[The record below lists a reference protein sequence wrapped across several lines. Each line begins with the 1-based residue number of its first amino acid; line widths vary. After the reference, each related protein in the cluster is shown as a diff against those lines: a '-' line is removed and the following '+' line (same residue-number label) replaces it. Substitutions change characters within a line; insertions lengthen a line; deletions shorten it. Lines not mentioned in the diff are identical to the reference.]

1 MSVVLRVGA
10 VNPDYYAGCPD
21 ADSYDDGSAAEDYS
35 RPSSQS
41 FPGCFG
47 LPYQDHN
54 YGAPP
59 PPSPPPRVPSPVSYI
74 DRSNGHIEVEE
85 ISVTSVGQ
93 QASVD
98 VTSSDAVDDSITR
111 CICDFTHDD
120 GYMIC
125 CDKCSVWQHID
136 CMAVDRTNIP
146 ESYFCEICEPRTLDR
161 DRARQIQLRK
171 REFILAADSSTDTD
185 PDEPVNRRMSQD
197 MGKKGKPKKRT
208 KILKSKDD
216 KVRRTKKDKKDIKKE
231 KENKDLSR
239 RLRISLKER
248 DSTSKKN
255 LKNKMGKKSGFL
267 SLITNDNAQQD
278 PWDSSYSPWVDK
290 YEEAKENQYSAD
302 MQAILGLKKLNGSL
316 TCSGNYNYKRN
327 GRLLVQ
333 LCHVTEVNKNR
344 KGLEASETIGEGEPI
359 IEYTG
364 NVMLREQFDKANFYK
379 RLNPFVLFN
388 SMFDN
393 IELCIDA
400 TSYGNIARFIRRSC
414 KSNAEVKHTFE
425 DGELTFIVV
434 STKVI
439 PRGSEITIP
448 YDYNYKECIY
458 CVECACLR
466 NNCPVAKYFKRK
478 QNAQIKKEKEKVVPK
493 SAVKA
498 VKTPTTPV
506 KVMNHQ
512 PKSPRS
518 PAASLPRSPVKS
530 PIRKSISIEE
540 PIIKEEI
547 EEIKPEVPPP
557 PPPPV
562 VSPVKESI
570 MEERLP
576 EVKEE
581 IPQDQNTDS
590 GTDHQDTHSESEENP
605 STERARRLSRED
617 RKMEAIMKA
626 FEKMEKRQER
636 RKEAL
641 ARIDHTTKKPAAI
654 GIKPT
659 EEPKKEKLKVK
670 CQEPKETR
678 EIKETRETRETR
690 RTSERIS
697 RTSERISNAEE
708 AKKEKAKI
716 VEKEEVKP
724 TVEEPVPI
732 LPDPPAPP
740 PVTPVLPITPALP
753 VRKVS
758 HKKKKRSSSK
768 RKSRINSSN
777 IVKSEPQ
784 SQDECSN
791 TVTSCPSTP
800 VSAPPD
806 VTNTPPSFKFLKTKK
821 HLMNEWLSEKSQDVV
836 PTLPPPPPS
845 GQPSKIEPL
854 EVHVEEDTMYVACR
868 PSPRNALDHLRRN
881 STSAGC
887 SPYSNLSSSSKQ
899 ESSSIGSAKKRWLR
913 QAMFDKPVPQ
923 NRSLSPIGLAGG
935 LSPNPHVSLPSPGGS
950 PPADYITP
958 LKKRRLAS
966 YRESID
972 QPPTPSAAQGV
983 VSSEQ
988 PAEEVIDVQNTDPV
1002 SEAEMG
1008 PSRNNRNESEASYK
1022 PRLMDSLVR
1031 HSVDGACLNH
1041 RTSSDSQI
1049 SADEG
1054 EKVTS
1059 NLESVSS
1066 NTDSVMESSNECD
1079 SQQEDDSV
1087 ERNIDVS
1094 DNRLEAMEVDST
1106 QSDSEKKEAVCD
1118 STCKV
1123 EDNRACS
1130 SSITEEASVVDSSS
1144 DVGLNEET
1152 NADSVEML
1160 ETHASQENVGSSN
1173 VSQVLASQE
1182 NVGSSNVSRVLD
1194 SQENVGSSN
1203 VSQVH
1208 DSQENVGSSNVSQVL
1223 DSQENVGSSNVAE
1236 LLVSQENVGSS
1247 SASEPLVSQ
1256 ENVGSSNVSDISI
1269 SRGNVGSSNVSDIS
1283 ISQGNVGSS
1292 NVLDRHLSHENVESS
1307 SVSHENICSS
1317 NVLQENVGSSS
1328 DRHVRNYNFDVSSSS
1343 ELHHF
1348 SSNLVES
1355 SQVTEN
1361 VSVSSTEQTCSSY
1374 SATSEG
1380 GGMADSSMSENKI
1393 DLSDMGI
1400 ADVSAVGDSTQYVN
1414 NTSATDSVGEPV
1426 ASSSMAE
1433 DSGIMLDPLTPQDLL
1448 GPSKKKVSLLEY
1460 RKRQK
1465 EKTPVSTSTPS
1476 SSRPSSTT
1484 IIAPSSTTSPIHR
1497 HHRFSTL
1504 PSLPLFDSSPTK
1516 DNSSR
1521 YHFKSSSDLIRKKAT
1536 ETKEKRPQLS
1546 LSERLRMEFGLEDS
1560 EEEKDVEKEPS
1571 SAPVSSSA
1579 FQHPQFPQP
1588 SVMLRGPSPVLVQNG
1603 QQPASAPIMTTING
1617 VPGPV
1622 GPSPVMPQI
1631 GPPHMLVNGTLSPVL
1646 PPQSPVLLSH
1656 PSNSVSGG
1664 KAIPSLLSI
1673 KTFPTRN
1680 LPNGNDPGT
1689 TPPSSGL
1696 VDQSNIFHSNN
1707 QGVSTNQ
1714 HFAANHINNNSP
1726 VGFTPP
1732 SADMAQSS
1740 SQNPPIFNQN
1750 GTTSQQ
1756 NFNGTNMPSNG
1767 PIVHEYNHG
1776 FHDQPAQKLYHSQDQ
1791 RKKSNKFKRKHYN
1804 SYQDSGGG
1812 HFH

>member
-10 VNPDYYAGCPD
+10 VYPDYNAGCTD
-21 ADSYDDGSAAEDYS
+21 ADSYDDGNAAEDYS

-59 PPSPPPRVPSPVSYI
+59 PASPPPRIPSPAFI
-74 DRSNGHIEVEE
+74 DKINGHIEVEE

-146 ESYFCEICEPRTLDR
+146 ESYFCEICEPRSLDR

-255 LKNKMGKKSGFL
+255 IKNKMGKKSGFL

-316 TCSGNYNYKRN
+316 TCSGNFNYKRN

-400 TSYGNIARFIRRSC
+400 TTYGNIARFIRRSC

-448 YDYNYKECIY
+448 YDYNYKECTY

-478 QNAQIKKEKEKVVPK
+478 QNAQNKKEKEKVVQK
-493 SAVKA
+493 NVVKA

-506 KVMNHQ
+506 KVINHQ

-547 EEIKPEVPPP
+547 DEVKPEVPPP

-562 VSPVKESI
+562 VSPVKESV

-581 IPQDQNTDS
+581 IPQDPSTDS

-605 STERARRLSRED
+605 STERTRRLSRED

-641 ARIDHTTKKPAAI
+641 ARMDHTTKKPAAI
-654 GIKPT
+654 GIKQT
-659 EEPKKEKLKVK
+659 EEPKKEKLKAK
-670 CQEPKETR
+670 CQEPKET
-678 EIKETRETRETR
+678 KET
-690 RTSERIS
+690 

-716 VEKEEVKP
+716 VEKVEVKP
-724 TVEEPVPI
+724 IVEEPVPT
-732 LPDPPAPP
+732 LPDPPAL

-753 VRKVS
+753 VKKELKVS
-758 HKKKKRSSSK
+758 HKKKKKSSSK

-784 SQDECSN
+784 SQDESSN
-791 TVTSCPSTP
+791 TTPSCPSTP

-806 VTNTPPSFKFLKTKK
+806 VSNTPPSFKFLKTKK

-836 PTLPPPPPS
+836 PSLPPPPPSGQPS

-854 EVHVEEDTMYVACR
+854 EVQVEEDTMYVACR

-899 ESSSIGSAKKRWLR
+899 ESSIGSAKKRWLR

-923 NRSLSPIGLAGG
+923 KRSLSPLGLAGG
-935 LSPNPHVSLPSPGGS
+935 TSPNPHVSLPSPGGS
-950 PPADYITP
+950 PPGDYITP

-972 QPPTPSAAQGV
+972 QPPTPSAAQSV
-983 VSSEQ
+983 VSSDQ
-988 PAEEVIDVQNTDPV
+988 AEEFIDVQNPDPV
-1002 SEAEMG
+1002 CEAEMG
-1008 PSRNNRNESEASYK
+1008 LSKVNRNASEASNK
-1022 PRLMDSLVR
+1022 PKLMDSLVR
-1031 HSVDGACLNH
+1031 HSVESVCSNH

-1059 NLESVSS
+1059 HLESVSS

-1130 SSITEEASVVDSSS
+1130 SSITEASLVDSSS
-1144 DVGLNEET
+1144 DVGVNEET
-1152 NADSVEML
+1152 NANSVEMS
-1160 ETHASQENVGSSN
+1160 EINV
-1173 VSQVLASQE
+1173 
-1182 NVGSSNVSRVLD
+1182 
-1194 SQENVGSSN
+1194 
-1203 VSQVH
+1203 
-1208 DSQENVGSSNVSQVL
+1208 SQENVGSSNVSQVL
-1223 DSQENVGSSNVAE
+1223 DSQENVGSSNVSE

-1247 SASEPLVSQ
+1247 SVSEVLLPQ
-1256 ENVGSSNVSDISI
+1256 ENVGSSNVA
-1269 SRGNVGSSNVSDIS
+1269 DIS

-1292 NVLDRHLSHENVESS
+1292 NVLDIHVSHENVGSS
-1307 SVSHENICSS
+1307 SVSQENICSS

-1380 GGMADSSMSENKI
+1380 GGMADSSMSENKT
-1393 DLSDMGI
+1393 DLSDMGL

-1433 DSGIMLDPLTPQDLL
+1433 DSGIMLEPLTPQESH

-1521 YHFKSSSDLIRKKAT
+1521 YHFKSSSDLIRKRSI

-1560 EEEKDVEKEPS
+1560 EEEKDVEKDPSHHRQTSLSSSHIPPPPPPPPKQEPS
-1571 SAPVSSSA
+1571 SAPVSSSV

-1588 SVMLRGPSPVLVQNG
+1588 SIMLRGPSPVLAQNG
-1603 QQPASAPIMTTING
+1603 PQPTSAPIMTTING

-1622 GPSPVMPQI
+1622 GPSSVMPQI
-1631 GPPHMLVNGTLSPVL
+1631 GTPHMLVNGTQSPVL
-1646 PPQSPVLLSH
+1646 PPQSPVLLPH
-1656 PSNSVSGG
+1656 PSNSSSGG
-1664 KAIPSLLSI
+1664 KSIPSLLSI

-1680 LPNGNDPGT
+1680 LPNGNESGT

-1696 VDQSNIFHSNN
+1696 VDQSNLFHSNN

-1714 HFAANHINNNSP
+1714 HFAANHINNSP

-1776 FHDQPAQKLYHSQDQ
+1776 YNDQPAQKLYHSQDQ